1 MNKSSF
7 SFAKNPTEPKP
18 FMVLYFM
25 NQTLSGSNGGVSC
38 HNMNKFENNILEW
51 NILQ

>member
-1 MNKSSF
+1 
-7 SFAKNPTEPKP
+7 
-18 FMVLYFM
+18 M

-38 HNMNKFENNILEW
+38 HNMNKFENNILEL